1 MAWDFTKMFQKSQQD
16 QLPFMEQDHSHD
28 HSGEISPDERKR
40 RRVVGKRQR
49 NARKTMYAVIRRKK
63 RGK

>member
-1 MAWDFTKMFQKSQQD
+1 MAWDFSKMFQKNMQD
-16 QLPFMEQDHSHD
+16 ALPHMAHD
-28 HSGEISPDERKR
+28 HDDAPKELSPQERKR
-40 RRVVGKRQR
+40 RRAVGKRQR